1 MYGAAL
7 ALTVS
12 GYRPLQSSFLDPL
25 FNVGGALRFFLP
37 DDEVAVLGLPLLPN
51 ADVGVLGL
59 PHLLRDL
66 PVPLPDVS
74 DVLISGIVVPLIS
87 PI

>member
-37 DDEVAVLGLPLLPN
+37 DDEVAVLGLP
-51 ADVGVLGL
+51 
-59 PHLLRDL
+59 HLLRDL